1 MNDKERDLLRNFFG
15 FTANLIEAGIVR
27 SDKVLGDIAE
37 WLCVKNFDLV
47 LCQSGRHPGF
57 DGHIGSKKVQVKMH
71 NSPEGNNLSVGN
83 PSAYDELIVI
93 IGPRSKLRI
102 NDAENCFLA
111 YCFSSEDVTSLMKRS
126 SGFYCAK
133 TVLSQRQH
141 IPIAY

>member
-1 MNDKERDLLRNFFG
+1 MNDTEKELLRNFFG

-57 DGHIGSKKVQVKMH
+57 DGHIGSRRVQVKMH
-71 NSPEGNNLSVGN
+71 NSPEGNNLSVGK
-83 PSAYDELIVI
+83 PSAYDELIVV

-102 NDAENCFLA
+102 ERCRELLLGLPF
-111 YCFSSEDVTSLMKRS
+111 F
-126 SGFYCAK
+126 F
-133 TVLSQRQH
+133 
-141 IPIAY
+141 